1 MTLMKALYLII
12 AAVILAAVQLPDS
25 AAFNMRLTVS
35 GSGYV
40 TSGSPSFI
48 TCDGICNA
56 IYVPPGAE
64 ITLTATPYG
73 NSQFAGWGG
82 ACSGTDQRCTLVM
95 NNDREITATFS
106 GQAVAEY
113 QLTVYRNGNGKGTIQ
128 SNPSGI
134 FVGSTFSYDYSKFAG
149 GSAVEITATPDSSSK
164 FVAWSGDC
172 TGTSPNMYSHDE

>member
-1 MTLMKALYLII
+1 MKALYLII

-82 ACSGTDQRCTLVM
+82 ACSGTEQYRPGQQFDLTPSGGSR
-95 NNDREITATFS
+95 NNAYVIGEAVSSLSYCAKSGHEMREAEHAPFCCS
-106 GQAVAEY
+106 GQVD
-113 QLTVYRNGNGKGTIQ
+113 RNK
-128 SNPSGI
+128 
-134 FVGSTFSYDYSKFAG
+134 K
-149 GSAVEITATPDSSSK
+149 
-164 FVAWSGDC
+164 C
-172 TGTSPNMYSHDE
+172 T